1 MLMMERYF
9 PSDITDRVMVSVHS
23 HSSQLGPGVIVA

>member
-9 PSDITDRVMVSVHS
+9 PSDITDRVMVWVHF
-23 HSSQLGPGVIVA
+23 HSSQLGSGVIVA